1 LAQDTKMAETSI
13 GKLAAED
20 ALDEALGRKPG
31 SLNSPEDS
39 LNRAIIRMLQ
49 GDGRLPFQTIAAAL
63 NVSEGTIRNR
73 FNRMKEAGHL
83 RVVAL
88 ADPIAINYRADAML
102 GIKVAANC
110 TPEQV
115 AKRLGRHSAAVY
127 VLWVSGRYDLLV
139 EVVFDTRQA
148 FLKFLQDYCYGQE
161 DIALIEVMTGLEMYK
176 NQFLLKRDFGCEN
189 GQPE

>member
-1 LAQDTKMAETSI
+1 MAQDTKTAEPNFKS
-13 GKLAAED
+13 AED
-20 ALDEALGRKPG
+20 ALDEVLGRKIG
-31 SLNSPEDS
+31 SLDSPEDS

-49 GDGRLPFQTIAAAL
+49 QDGRLPFQTIAAAL

-102 GIKVAANC
+102 GIKVAPDA
-110 TPEQV
+110 TPQEV
-115 AKRLGRHSAAVY
+115 AKRLSAHPAAVY

-139 EVVFDTRQA
+139 EVVFDSRQA
-148 FLKFLQDYCYGQE
+148 FLKFLQEHCYGHE
-161 DIALIEVMTGLEMYK
+161 DIAQIEVMTGLEMYK
-176 NQFLLKRDFGCEN
+176 NQFLLKRDFDAEN
-189 GQPE
+189 GAPE

>member
-1 LAQDTKMAETSI
+1 MAQDTKMAEPGI
-13 GKLAAED
+13 GKLSTEE
-20 ALDEALGRKPG
+20 ALDEVLGRKTG
-31 SLNSPEDS
+31 LNSPEDS
-39 LNRAIIRMLQ
+39 LNRSIIRMLQ
-49 GDGRLPFQTIAAAL
+49 EDGRLPFQTIAAAL

-73 FNRMKEAGHL
+73 FNRMKEAGYL

-115 AKRLGRHSAAVY
+115 ARRLSRHPAAVY

-139 EVVFDTRQA
+139 EVVFDSRPA
-148 FLKFLQDYCYGQE
+148 FLKFLQDHCFGQE

-176 NQFLLKRDFGCEN
+176 NQFLLKRDFVDDN